1 MRPVPHATSLRRAP
15 VQRRSAERLTR
26 ILDACAALLDEAGYD
41 ALSTRAV
48 AERAGV
54 PIGSVYRFFG
64 NKRQMADALARRNL
78 ERYVECV
85 TERLKAAERGDVS
98 VRGGGRDTERGGAS
112 VPGRGRDPERG
123 HGSEPGHGPGPGH
136 GSGPGYGPEAGHGPG
151 PGHGSGPGYGP
162 EAGHGLEAGR
172 GPVSDWRAVMDAVLD
187 EYLAMKRTAPGFS
200 LVDFGNQIPVGT
212 RRTGANTRVAD
223 RLTDL
228 LAGFLGRTPDD
239 VLRRAFLV
247 AVESA
252 DTLVQL
258 AFRMDP
264 QGDPA
269 IIEETR
275 ALLRAY
281 LARVL
286 D

>member
-1 MRPVPHATSLRRAP
+1 MRSVPQATSLRRAP

-26 ILDACAALLDEAGYD
+26 ILDACADLLDEVGYD

-48 AERAGV
+48 AQRAGV

-64 NKRQMADALARRNL
+64 NKRQMADALAQRNL
-78 ERYVECV
+78 ERFSERVA
-85 TERLKAAERGDVS
+85 ERLK
-98 VRGGGRDTERGGAS
+98 
-112 VPGRGRDPERG
+112 
-123 HGSEPGHGPGPGH
+123 
-136 GSGPGYGPEAGHGPG
+136 EARQG
-151 PGHGSGPGYGP
+151 
-162 EAGHGLEAGR
+162 
-172 GPVSDWRAVMDAVLD
+172 DWRAAMDAVLD

-212 RRTGANTRVAD
+212 RQGEPNTRVAD

-228 LAGFLGRTPDD
+228 LSGYLDRAPDD
-239 VLRRAFLV
+239 DLRRTFLI
-247 AVESA
+247 AVETA

-258 AFRMDP
+258 AFRVDP
-264 QGDPA
+264 EGDA
-269 IIEETR
+269 QVIAETR
-275 ALLRAY
+275 ELLRAY

>member
-1 MRPVPHATSLRRAP
+1 MKPVPHATSLRRAP

-26 ILDACAALLDEAGYD
+26 ILDACAELLDEVGYD

-48 AERAGV
+48 AQRAGV

-64 NKRQMADALARRNL
+64 NKRQMADALAQRNL
-78 ERYVECV
+78 ERY
-85 TERLKAAERGDVS
+85 TERVVERLSRTRAE
-98 VRGGGRDTERGGAS
+98 GA
-112 VPGRGRDPERG
+112 GEG
-123 HGSEPGHGPGPGH
+123 
-136 GSGPGYGPEAGHGPG
+136 
-151 PGHGSGPGYGP
+151 
-162 EAGHGLEAGR
+162 
-172 GPVSDWRAVMDAVLD
+172 DWRTAMDVVLD

-200 LVDFGNQIPVGT
+200 LIDFGNQIPVGG
-212 RRTGANTRVAD
+212 RQAEPNTRIAD

-228 LAGFLGRTPDD
+228 LSGHLGRRPDD
-239 VLRRAFLV
+239 TLRLVFLV

-264 QGDPA
+264 QGDEA
-269 IIEETR
+269 IIAETR
-275 ALLRAY
+275 ELLRAY
-281 LARVL
+281 LGRVL